1 MNPIDEKIIGEIA
14 LILECALTEL
24 TPSAELRTLTN
35 WDSLAHISTI
45 TMIESEFGVLILE
58 EEFRKLS
65 TISDIIEYVS
75 KHKK

>member
-1 MNPIDEKIIGEIA
+1 
-14 LILECALTEL
+14 
-24 TPSAELRTLTN
+24 
-35 WDSLAHISTI
+35 
-45 TMIESEFGVLILE
+45 MIESEFGVLILE